1 MARFDPVAPRLV
13 GLLALAAVLVLNAC
27 AGTQAPDPHTY
38 EALAE
43 ATLPRDGLTR
53 EMLGA
58 MGEVAREGAV
68 ALVLEE
74 VGRDHGYD
82 DTWRPGNRYYDRAA
96 ELVARSMEPMLSRMD
111 PTPLLERNLML
122 SLQRNLT
129 QSEAQQL
136 ITKLATPEGR
146 RFTEYL
152 DASMAEGMLAAMAN
166 RTPAPF
172 RGFMVERLEPLQ
184 PRLEAAR
191 AQASLSE
198 ADTAKIAE
206 FSHTPLGRKLGRAY
220 LAWADSLRGE
230 WTAQLRPR
238 TQQVKENFQ
247 RSVDD
252 LRAILREYE
261 QWRSGQLQDA

>member
-1 MARFDPVAPRLV
+1 
-13 GLLALAAVLVLNAC
+13 
-27 AGTQAPDPHTY
+27 
-38 EALAE
+38 
-43 ATLPRDGLTR
+43 
-53 EMLGA
+53 MLKV
-58 MGEVAREGAV
+58 MGEVARDGAV

-96 ELVARSMEPMLSRMD
+96 RLVERSMEPMLSRMD
-111 PTPLLERNLML
+111 PTPLLERNLRR
-122 SLQRNLT
+122 SLERNLT
-129 QSEAQQL
+129 RSEAQEL
-136 ITKLATPEGR
+136 VAKLATPEGQ

-152 DASMAEGMLAAMAN
+152 DASMAEGMLSGIAA

-172 RGFMVERLEPLQ
+172 RTFMVERLELLR

-191 AQASLSE
+191 AQATLSE
-198 ADTAKIAE
+198 AETARIAE

-230 WTAQLRPR
+230 WTAQLQPR

-261 QWRSGQLQDA
+261 QWRSGALRDAWLRGVTPYC

>member
-1 MARFDPVAPRLV
+1 MARSRPAAPRLA
-13 GLLALAAVLVLNAC
+13 GLVALTLLVAAC
-27 AGTQAPDPHTY
+27 AGPRPRDPNTY

-43 ATLPRDGLTR
+43 ASLPRAGLTR
-53 EMLGA
+53 EMLRV
-58 MGEVAREGAV
+58 MGEVARDGSV

-82 DTWRPGNRYYDRAA
+82 DSWRPGNRYYDRAA
-96 ELVARSMEPMLSRMD
+96 ELVAQSMEPMLSRMD
-111 PTPLLERNLML
+111 PTPLIERNLMRSLERNL
-122 SLQRNLT
+122 SQR
-129 QSEAQQL
+129 EAREL
-136 ITKLATPEGR
+136 VARLATPEGQ

-152 DASMAEGMLAAMAN
+152 DASMAEGMLTGIAG

-172 RGFMVERLEPLQ
+172 RTFMVERLEPLR

-191 AQASLSE
+191 AQATLSE
-198 ADTAKIAE
+198 AETDQINA

-230 WTAQLRPR
+230 WTAQLRPG
-238 TQQVKENFQ
+238 THQVKENLQ

-252 LRAILREYE
+252 LRTILREYE
-261 QWRSGQLQDA
+261 RWRSGQLRDA